1 MNKSIWDQQR
11 YRLITNHRHALTLF
25 PMTRKPR
32 LDVPGGFYHV
42 LARGNRRATIIHDD
56 VDSRPYLERL
66 EHDRHRDGKNE
77 SGSESNF

>member
-1 MNKSIWDQQR
+1 M
-11 YRLITNHRHALTLF
+11 A
-25 PMTRKPR
+25 RKPC
-32 LDVPGGFYHV
+32 LDVSGRCYYL